1 MTTRAAAPRGSTRA
15 EAQVPPTT
23 LDPRPAW
30 GDFGLVKMMEK

>member
-30 GDFGLVKMMEK
+30 GDFGLVKKDEK